1 MTKGVHGTGIL
12 SVLVLAFA
20 KVLPRLTTARA
31 DVDAKERVGEHTR
44 HHDQLDGA
52 RLTATIVR
60 CALGHT
66 HLPTWFR
73 PYYAAPSPGT
83 SPSFTAVY
91 LLTHIEKR
99 GPGRPP
105 RTTMARRPP
114 AADL

>member
-31 DVDAKERVGEHTR
+31 DVHAKESVGEHTR

-66 HLPTWFR
+66 HLNVVQTLLRSAFAGDLAELYRCLPTYTHRNKRTWKAS
-73 PYYAAPSPGT
+73 PYHYGKAPT
-83 SPSFTAVY
+83 
-91 LLTHIEKR
+91 R
-99 GPGRPP
+99 C
-105 RTTMARRPP
+105 
-114 AADL
+114 